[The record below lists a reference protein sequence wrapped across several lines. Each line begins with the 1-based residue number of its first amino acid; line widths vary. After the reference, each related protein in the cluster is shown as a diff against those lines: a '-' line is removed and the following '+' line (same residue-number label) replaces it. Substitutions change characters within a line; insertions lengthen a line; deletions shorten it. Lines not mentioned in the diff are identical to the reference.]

1 MRFNIAEN
9 SVSPE
14 QVMQDLQRNF
24 PEYQFK
30 YRSKNLLIC
39 KKYSWNGCSILIGKK
54 KLTVNANFPEIYQM
68 LIFVLSLV
76 LLGFLIP
83 LIVYFVAFHS
93 KMKQT
98 ENEIGNFL
106 KQKYE
111 VPVK

>member
-1 MRFNIAEN
+1 MRFDIAEN

-39 KKYSWNGCSILIGKK
+39 KKHSWNGCNILVGKK
-54 KLTVNANFPEIYQM
+54 RLTINPTFPEMYQM

-83 LIVYFVAFHS
+83 LIVYLLAFHG
-93 KMKQT
+93 KLKQT
-98 ENEIGNFL
+98 ETEIGNYL

-111 VPVK
+111 VSGK